1 MMIRCE
7 LCHDTSI
14 RYIHR
19 YVIRYI
25 TIPIRYTTIHARYN
39 HDALSQ
45 ACIKLLGW
53 MSGHDDVYFQPPVGG
68 FGEDPKRKEKNQ
80 IAKNVKWLKT
90 AFGIL
95 FNRKIT
101 SGQTDAAVQAFR
113 LYWRTLPGEDLPK
126 TGFKPSS
133 QTAVMKMPF
142 IGMVQIMYAAI
153 EWATAQQGFESAW
166 LKGKPDLPQHLQG
179 EVGGEVGEEEEE
191 EELAA
196 EDTDVAEQE
205 EVAAPAKVYPA
216 KGAKRTVPEAS
227 SSTNLSTTNPTKK
240 PKGTTD
246 EKGEDEKD
254 KAKDKKTK

>member
-1 MMIRCE
+1 
-7 LCHDTSI
+7 
-14 RYIHR
+14 
-19 YVIRYI
+19 
-25 TIPIRYTTIHARYN
+25 
-39 HDALSQ
+39 
-45 ACIKLLGW
+45 
-53 MSGHDDVYFQPPVGG
+53 MSGSDDVYFQPPVGG

-113 LYWRTLPGEDLPK
+113 LYWGTLPGSELPN

-133 QTAVMKMPF
+133 QTEAMKMPF
-142 IGMVQIMYAAI
+142 TGMVQIMYAAI
-153 EWATAQQGFESAW
+153 EWATAQQGFEAAW

-179 EVGGEVGEEEEE
+179 EVDEEEEEEEE

-196 EDTDVAEQE
+196 EDTDVPEQE
-205 EVAAPAKVYPA
+205 EGAAPAKVYPA
-216 KGAKRTVPEAS
+216 KGDKRKVPEAS

-254 KAKDKKTK
+254 KAKAKKPK